1 MFVEIVVSGK
11 ERHADMSPASD
22 CVDGSLKPV
31 PLQDPIFS
39 RSENCLKDGGSGR
52 EKFRQVVIRDSEKA
66 TPMVGARQTRL
77 EAVLLQAMHE
87 WAAAYN

>member
-66 TPMVGARQTRL
+66 TPMVGAR
-77 EAVLLQAMHE
+77 
-87 WAAAYN
+87 